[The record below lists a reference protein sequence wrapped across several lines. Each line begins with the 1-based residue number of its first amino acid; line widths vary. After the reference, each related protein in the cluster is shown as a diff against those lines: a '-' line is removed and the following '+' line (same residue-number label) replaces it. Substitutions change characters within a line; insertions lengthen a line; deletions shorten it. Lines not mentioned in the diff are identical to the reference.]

1 MRRATTILIGIL
13 LGALATGLGTG
24 IFLKKAN
31 DDRTR
36 LAMEMQ
42 KTAQDAAESRLENA
56 KAVEDANAKLNAAN
70 GEVAKAQALIKE
82 LREER
87 DLAAK
92 ATALVPPPA
101 KTVRG
106 WTDIVSIAQNVSFKL
121 PPVLKLESDDTAE
134 QMTLVLKDATVPD
147 PRRVSFM
154 PYDEPRERELLA
166 AFTTSTALA
175 YLADGRLLTGS
186 RGLLAGSRDAIYVLR
201 VRNAGTA
208 THLVWLK
215 TDAAK
220 GLDDTV
226 ILTLLA
232 SLRFPS

>member
-13 LGALATGLGTG
+13 LGALATGIGTG

-31 DDRTR
+31 DDRAR

-56 KAVEDANAKLNAAN
+56 KAVEDANAKLSAAN

-87 DLAAK
+87 DLAAR
-92 ATALVPPPA
+92 ATALVPPPVKA
-101 KTVRG
+101 VRG
-106 WTDIVSIAQNVSFKL
+106 WTDIVSLAQNVSFKL
-121 PPVLKLESDDTAE
+121 PPALKLESDTAQ
-134 QMTLVLKDATVPD
+134 QMTLVMKDATVLD

-154 PYDEPRERELLA
+154 PYDETRERELLA
-166 AFTTSTALA
+166 AFTTSTAIA
-175 YLADGRLLTGS
+175 YLADGHLLTGS
-186 RGLLAGSRDAIYVLR
+186 RGLLTGSRDAIYVLR
-201 VRNAGTA
+201 VRYAGAA
-208 THLVWLK
+208 THLAWLK

-232 SLRFPS
+232 SLSFPS